1 MFELVTDPDLNELSI
16 IQVCNSVEHVG
27 GVNASLLVIDE
38 DEELDPEYEPVP
50 SLLVDPPDEL
60 EVFTDLTW
68 DDVLSLDL
76 TIPTRDMI
84 ASSSNVACPV
94 FFFLIGNPISP

>member
-76 TIPTRDMI
+76 TIFKLLFI
-84 ASSSNVACPV
+84 QYGYQQFASSMNYS
-94 FFFLIGNPISP
+94 FQ